1 MTTTDAFLPHPDPSG
16 GSTPTGGSAPSGA
29 TGPFVGRASA
39 DGVRVVEAVLPGM
52 RAQEI
57 QVRWEV
63 FVREQGV
70 PVVLEVDARDFRSD
84 VVHLVALDASG
95 RALGVVRVIPDGGG
109 HFHLGRLAV
118 RREARG
124 RGIGAHLV
132 RAVHE
137 LLLGRVGA
145 EGRTAPGRGAHE
157 GDATR
162 ADGPG
167 TPAGPGG
174 PVGPVVVLDAQVQA
188 IGFYEALGYTRTPGD
203 VFLDAGIEHVT
214 MSRTLE
220 AQARH

>member
-1 MTTTDAFLPHPDPSG
+1 VG
-16 GSTPTGGSAPSGA
+16 GA
-29 TGPFVGRASA
+29 TA
-39 DGVRVVEAVLPGM
+39 DGLRVVEAVHPGL

-70 PVVLEVDARDFRSD
+70 PVVLEVDARDFRPD

-124 RGIGAHLV
+124 RGIGAELV
-132 RAVHE
+132 RAVHA
-137 LLLGRVGA
+137 LLLA
-145 EGRTAPGRGAHE
+145 QA
-157 GDATR
+157 
-162 ADGPG
+162 G
-167 TPAGPGG
+167 TWAGPG
-174 PVGPVVVLDAQVQA
+174 PVVDLDAQVQA
-188 IGFYEALGYTRTPGD
+188 IGFYEALGYTRTPGE

-220 AQARH
+220 AEARH

>member
-1 MTTTDAFLPHPDPSG
+1 MTGAHTTRPS
-16 GSTPTGGSAPSGA
+16 PEHSGA
-29 TGPFVGRASA
+29 GVRPGGMGPFVGGATA
-39 DGVRVVEAVLPGM
+39 DGLRVVEAVHPGL
-52 RAQEI
+52 RTQEI

-70 PVVLEVDARDFRSD
+70 PVVLEVDARDFRPD

-124 RGIGAHLV
+124 RGIGAELV
-132 RAVHE
+132 RAVHA
-137 LLLGRVGA
+137 LLLA
-145 EGRTAPGRGAHE
+145 QA
-157 GDATR
+157 
-162 ADGPG
+162 G
-167 TPAGPGG
+167 TWAGP
-174 PVGPVVVLDAQVQA
+174 GPVVVLDAQVQA
-188 IGFYEALGYTRTPGD
+188 IGFYEALGYTRTPGE

-220 AQARH
+220 AEARH

>member
-1 MTTTDAFLPHPDPSG
+1 MTGAHTTLPSPEPSG
-16 GSTPTGGSAPSGA
+16 GSVRPGG
-29 TGPFVGRASA
+29 TGPFVGGATA
-39 DGVRVVEAVLPGM
+39 DGLRVVEAVHPGL

-70 PVVLEVDARDFRSD
+70 PVVLEVDARDFRPD

-124 RGIGAHLV
+124 RGIGAELV
-132 RAVHE
+132 RAVHA
-137 LLLGRVGA
+137 LLLA
-145 EGRTAPGRGAHE
+145 QA
-157 GDATR
+157 
-162 ADGPG
+162 G
-167 TPAGPGG
+167 TWAGPG
-174 PVGPVVVLDAQVQA
+174 PVVDLDAQVQA
-188 IGFYEALGYTRTPGD
+188 IGFYEALGYTRTPGE

-220 AQARH
+220 AEARH

>member
-1 MTTTDAFLPHPDPSG
+1 MTGAHAALPSPKPSG
-16 GSTPTGGSAPSGA
+16 GSGRPGG
-29 TGPFVGRASA
+29 TGPFVGGATA
-39 DGVRVVEAVLPGM
+39 DGLRVVEAVHPGL

-70 PVVLEVDARDFRSD
+70 PVVLEVDARDFRPD

-124 RGIGAHLV
+124 RGIGAELV
-132 RAVHE
+132 RAVHA
-137 LLLGRVGA
+137 LLLA
-145 EGRTAPGRGAHE
+145 QA
-157 GDATR
+157 
-162 ADGPG
+162 G
-167 TPAGPGG
+167 TWAGP
-174 PVGPVVVLDAQVQA
+174 GPVVVLDAQVQA
-188 IGFYEALGYTRTPGD
+188 IGFYEALGYTRTPGE

-220 AQARH
+220 AEARH

>member
-1 MTTTDAFLPHPDPSG
+1 MTGAHTTLPSPEPSG
-16 GSTPTGGSAPSGA
+16 GRGRPGG
-29 TGPFVGRASA
+29 TGPFVGGATA
-39 DGVRVVEAVLPGM
+39 DGLRVVEAVHPGL

-70 PVVLEVDARDFRSD
+70 PVVLEVDARDFRPD

-124 RGIGAHLV
+124 RGIGAELV
-132 RAVHE
+132 RAVHA
-137 LLLGRVGA
+137 LLLA
-145 EGRTAPGRGAHE
+145 QA
-157 GDATR
+157 
-162 ADGPG
+162 G
-167 TPAGPGG
+167 TWAGP
-174 PVGPVVVLDAQVQA
+174 GPVVVLDAQVQA
-188 IGFYEALGYTRTPGD
+188 IGFYEALGYTRTPGE

-220 AQARH
+220 AEARH